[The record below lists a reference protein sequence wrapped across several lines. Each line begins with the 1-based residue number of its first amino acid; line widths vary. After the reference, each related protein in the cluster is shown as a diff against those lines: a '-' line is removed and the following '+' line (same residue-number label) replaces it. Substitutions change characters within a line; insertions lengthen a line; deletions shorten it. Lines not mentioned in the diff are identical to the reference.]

1 MLDSA
6 EADNSG
12 ICTNL
17 FCPALSL
24 GHLIITVTLEFI
36 ILKAHRAVN
45 AGLRF
50 SFFLKIK
57 TTSCICAGGCAVAD
71 AFDHYLFFAFS
82 PRSD

>member
-17 FCPALSL
+17 FGPALSL

-36 ILKAHRAVN
+36 IPKGAPSGKCRITIFV
-45 AGLRF
+45 
-50 SFFLKIK
+50 FLKIK

-71 AFDHYLFFAFS
+71 AFDHYFFFAFS